1 MWMLKQ
7 GQGIVPI
14 VVKILQFFPSK
25 LPQYQDHCVSIMVL
39 INVLLGRALPIYVRV
54 QYVTLT
60 PCVKNIGELTPTA
73 PNPQLT
79 WVGMLRV

>member
-39 INVLLGRALPIYVRV
+39 INVLEAVRN
-54 QYVTLT
+54 QFIQTYVTLT
-60 PCVKNIGELTPTA
+60 PCV
-73 PNPQLT
+73 
-79 WVGMLRV
+79 